1 MKIKDI
7 MRVPVDPID
16 PLTTVAAAAQKMR
29 DEDVG
34 CLLVGRRD
42 QLVGIITDRD
52 IVVRGLANGQN
63 RIASWFGT

>member
-16 PLTTVAAAAQKMR
+16 PLTTVAVAAQKMR

-42 QLVGIITDRD
+42 QLVGIITDGTSWCVGWPMGRT
-52 IVVRGLANGQN
+52 
-63 RIASWFGT
+63 RIASWIGT